1 MKKVI
6 VTGGAG
12 YIGSH
17 TCVALVEAGYSPV
30 VVDNFCASDPGVLAR
45 VRELTGRE
53 LSVHQVDCRDRAAL
67 ARVFEAEAPVHGV
80 IHFAAHKCVGV
91 SVREPREYY
100 DNNIGSLLA
109 LLWVLERSPVPGLVF
124 SSSCTV
130 YGQPEQLP
138 VTEASPIKRA
148 ESPYGRTKQICE
160 SLLQDV
166 VASGSALR
174 AVTLR
179 YFNPIGAHPSGRLGE
194 LPLGTPQTLVPY
206 ITQTAAGLRD
216 ELVVFGNDYPTPDG
230 TCVRDYLHVCDLASA
245 HVAALEWL
253 ERQAAGA
260 LHEVFNVGTGRGVSV
275 LEAIRAFE
283 DVTGVRVRHRFGPR
297 RSGDAAAVYAGVEKA
312 QRELGWRAC
321 LGIRE
326 AMRHAWI
333 WQRGLGSEPRE
344 IGRAR

>member
-1 MKKVI
+1 VKKVI

-30 VVDNFCASDPGVLAR
+30 IVDNFCASDVSVLAR
-45 VRELTGRE
+45 LQELTGRE
-53 LSVHQVDCRDRAAL
+53 LPLHELDCRNRAAL
-67 ARVFEAEAPVHGV
+67 ARVFEVEAPVVGV
-80 IHFAAHKCVGV
+80 IHFAAHKSVGI

-100 DNNIGSLLA
+100 DNNVGSLLA
-109 LLWVLERSPVPGLVF
+109 LLEVMEQARVPGLVF

-130 YGQPEQLP
+130 YGQPDQLP

-160 SLLQDV
+160 SLIQDV
-166 VASGSALR
+166 VDSGSELR

-206 ITQTAAGLRD
+206 ITQTAAGLRE

-230 TCVRDYLHVCDLASA
+230 TCVRDYLHICDLAAA
-245 HVAALEWL
+245 HVAALEWM
-253 ERQAAGA
+253 ERRPTGA
-260 LHEVFNVGTGRGVSV
+260 FHEVFNVGTGRGISV
-275 LEAIRAFE
+275 LGAIQAFE
-283 DVTGVRVRHRFGPR
+283 AVTGVQVRHRFGPR
-297 RSGDAAAVYAGVEKA
+297 RPGDAVEVYAGVAKA
-312 QRELGWRAC
+312 ERELGWRAC

-333 WQRGLGSEPRE
+333 WQRGLGRE
-344 IGRAR
+344 L